1 MPVLAWLVAGL
12 MLPPNLPVS
21 LPVHGVAAG
30 VILLGCWAGVR
41 GRWPAWGWLC
51 LGVLWSVWRLD
62 LRLAEQLPPAQE
74 MQPVTAQFTVRG
86 LPQVDGMGRVQ
97 AVAAVEAVP
106 EGFSLPSRIQV
117 RLPVEPS
124 ADLAGSRWQ
133 AELRCQRLHALANP
147 YAFDMEGWLMAQG
160 WLARCQARSPERL
173 STPWQ
178 DVSARIDRWRAH
190 QAGRIRTVAG
200 TEAGAGLLAAL
211 TIGDT
216 RAITPEQWQWLAR
229 TGTTHVVSI
238 SGLHLALLAGTL
250 TGLAGWLVRCHT
262 WRGRSLRPL
271 AAWAGLAGAAG
282 YALLAGSSVP
292 TLRALYMLAA
302 GCWALQQR
310 RRWPMRQVWLLAL
323 LAVLLPDPWAATQA
337 GFWLSF
343 GLVAALLAVGSG
355 RPGAWRGMAAVAGTQ
370 LAIAAASVPLLLA
383 WFGSL
388 PLLSPLANL
397 YAAPVLGG
405 ALTLASLLALLQPFD
420 APLQLVAWLLGLALE
435 PLRWL
440 AAGPQWQ
447 IPAPA
452 GWAVVLA
459 LLGSVLMVLPSWS
472 LRGLAACL
480 WLPLLWPVTERPAAG
495 EVWLT
500 VLDIGQGLSVVVE
513 TASHTLVYDVGPG
526 GPSGATASRTLLP
539 YLAGRGVRT
548 PDRVMLSHDDSDHAG
563 GWAVLA
569 PLWPDAGRW
578 SSRPGRWPG
587 QGFAACRQGQR
598 WTWDGV
604 EFRVLWPTAGV
615 AESASDNNTS
625 CVLKVTS
632 RQGRSMLLTG
642 DLEQAGEAELLGE
655 PALSS
660 DVLLV
665 GHHGSRTSSGM
676 AFLQAVGAQAAI
688 VSAGYRNRYRHPQRQ
703 VWERLREAGMQ
714 RWRTDWQGAIRVRL
728 HDRVA
733 VSGWRGQRPRYWD
746 PGWRDEPLR

>member
-1 MPVLAWLVAGL
+1 MELPQTIFELSHALLCIGLLVG
-12 MLPPNLPVS
+12 S
-21 LPVHGVAAG
+21 WAAG
-30 VILLGCWAGVR
+30 TFC
-41 GRWPAWGWLC
+41 
-51 LGVLWSVWRLD
+51 
-62 LRLAEQLPPAQE
+62 
-74 MQPVTAQFTVRG
+74 
-86 LPQVDGMGRVQ
+86 
-97 AVAAVEAVP
+97 AAEAVQ
-106 EGFSLPSRIQV
+106 PSSFLGTEFQNPATHDAIDQIQV
-117 RLPVEPS
+117 F
-124 ADLAGSRWQ
+124 ADLADGQ
-133 AELRCQRLHALANP
+133 VLLAHELDNLPFVVRVKVATAAAFFGGAAFGGKLRALFRHLRIPRGARSTRGRHGRVAWHAL
-147 YAFDMEGWLMAQG
+147 DH
-160 WLARCQARSPERL
+160 RL
-173 STPWQ
+173 LSF
-178 DVSARIDRWRAH
+178 
-190 QAGRIRTVAG
+190 
-200 TEAGAGLLAAL
+200 
-211 TIGDT
+211 
-216 RAITPEQWQWLAR
+216 
-229 TGTTHVVSI
+229 
-238 SGLHLALLAGTL
+238 
-250 TGLAGWLVRCHT
+250 
-262 WRGRSLRPL
+262 
-271 AAWAGLAGAAG
+271 LAGALFFFSQYLQFIKGLEPLQAG
-282 YALLAGSSVP
+282 LFELPA
-292 TLRALYMLAA
+292 TLAA
-302 GCWALQQR
+302 
-310 RRWPMRQVWLLAL
+310 
-323 LAVLLPDPWAATQA
+323 
-337 GFWLSF
+337 
-343 GLVAALLAVGSG
+343 LVAALLAVGSG
-355 RPGAWRGMAAVAGTQ
+355 RPGAWRGMAAVAGAQ

-405 ALTLASLLALLQPFD
+405 TLTLASLLALLQPFD

-452 GWAVVLA
+452 GWSVVLA

-472 LRGLAACL
+472 VRGLAACL
-480 WLPLLWPVTERPAAG
+480 WLPLLWPVTEHPAAG

-615 AESASDNNTS
+615 AESASDNNAS

-642 DLEQAGEAELLGE
+642 DLEQAGEAELLAE
-655 PALSS
+655 PALPS